1 MQTVCLH
8 PHPLLL
14 RVPRLCA
21 PPWRP
26 PSSPRT
32 LSGGAL
38 FPPPFTRGV
47 CATPPLCANGE
58 CRAARKGT
66 PPSLGPAQPNRTA
79 NATIAATAASAP
91 PCPCE
96 RVGEKAAPP
105 FGRGPGEAR
114 KRRRMGGGA
123 ASRAPLPPFAYGGAT
138 QTLRA
143 GCPPFTLL
151 PYPMRLNGAAHNPRA
166 AREAGALKGSGAPP
180 PLRVSTTPRA
190 RRVRLC
196 SHPLPCRGGECLHT
210 HLPLA
215 RAAPLPTSP
224 SCGRRSLA
232 CAPARPHPLCRT
244 PTSLPAVGGKAVRRA
259 TLGRVEE
266 AARPRTT
273 RGSGQRATPCEGDRS
288 RAQPGKRAASNP
300 GGGG

>member
-66 PPSLGPAQPNRTA
+66 PPRY
-79 NATIAATAASAP
+79 
-91 PCPCE
+91 
-96 RVGEKAAPP
+96 
-105 FGRGPGEAR
+105 
-114 KRRRMGGGA
+114 
-123 ASRAPLPPFAYGGAT
+123 APLPWPRLAEQEGERSDRRLLCPSLPVRTGWGEGGAPIRAWT
-138 QTLRA
+138 GRGAQTEEIGRGCEDRCGVAGTLSLRLRA
-143 GCPPFTLL
+143 GVPRKSSARAAPPFTLL

-190 RRVRLC
+190 VPRARPLHAPPSGARRALSRMRDGVCRVA
-196 SHPLPCRGGECLHT
+196 SEGGACRGR
-210 HLPLA
+210 A
-215 RAAPLPTSP
+215 R
-224 SCGRRSLA
+224 G
-232 CAPARPHPLCRT
+232 
-244 PTSLPAVGGKAVRRA
+244 
-259 TLGRVEE
+259 
-266 AARPRTT
+266 TT
-273 RGSGQRATPCEGDRS
+273 RGVVLTPPSLQR
-288 RAQPGKRAASNP
+288 
-300 GGGG
+300 